1 MVSVEVTVH
10 SHRYLAE
17 YMAGGEYIFFE
28 LDSFVTLGDNHEP
41 VRVSPDPVFLGT
53 LSSIDINETED
64 GHELTALFIE
74 RGDTYKNFR
83 GHYEEIDIRESDFF
97 ERSERKHQEIFEEN
111 DLSSLVLS
119 NQI

>member
-1 MVSVEVTVH
+1 MVSIGATVH

-17 YMAGGEYIFFE
+17 YESEEEQIFFE
-28 LDSFVTLGDNHEP
+28 LDSFVTLGEDHEP
-41 VRVSPDPVFLGT
+41 VTVSSDPVFLGT

-74 RGDTYKNFR
+74 RGDTYRNFR
-83 GHYEEIDIRESDFF
+83 GHYKEVDIEESTFF
-97 ERSERKHQEIFEEN
+97 EWSEDKHQEVFEEN
-111 DLSSLVLS
+111 DLSSIVLS

>member
-1 MVSVEVTVH
+1 MVSVGITVH

-17 YMAGGEYIFFE
+17 YETGGEYIFFE
-28 LDSFVTLGDNHEP
+28 LESFVTLGDNHEP
-41 VRVSPDPVFLGT
+41 ITVSPDPVFLGT
-53 LSSIDINETED
+53 LSSIDITETPD

-74 RGDTYKNFR
+74 RGDTYRNFR
-83 GHYEEIDIRESDFF
+83 GHYEEIDIDEYEFF
-97 ERSERKHQEIFEEN
+97 ERSEDKNQEVFEEN